1 MNDKIKKLKNDYDQ
15 INLGNNKKNKKIIE
29 RDKIIKDL
37 EIKYTNI

>member
-15 INLGNNKKNKKIIE
+15 INLGNNQKNKKIIE

-37 EIKYTNI
+37 EIKHNNI